1 MKTQN
6 KYYKGNLLC
15 QFQTVN
21 TQKVGNSTVYTS
33 QSQLALEPRFR
44 YEDVEEITEEEYL
57 KQTAQGALPYIKQA
71 KPGDVEFS
79 FLHTPDVE
87 HSSMVKRIDE
97 LILVLNK
104 AGDIRGDISSYAPTI
119 SVNNYISPQPDKPK
133 DIYYNED
140 KVAKADKLFTL
151 NDQQQA
157 LYYSPFDAVYGK
169 ASHGKLKG
177 MAFCKEVQLLDEKNK
192 PLNISQ
198 LNIVEA
204 EKAVQQF
211 SASPVGQLAQLTGVP
226 IVPNAVVQKSGCFGG
241 KNNGIIQSG
250 ISATPRNR
258 GCFNF
263 GMPGSQQN
271 SGCLFPLLL
280 LLLAGLLWWLLG
292 MKGCQGNN
300 STAPII
306 IHDTIRVEVQKI
318 DTLTIVRTDTVSYID
333 STTKLNYETVN
344 LPNVQFITNSDVL
357 LPSSATDLQK
367 LAEYLIKNDSLNAT
381 IYGHT
386 DNVGKPDENLKLSQ
400 RRAESVKRFL
410 GSLGVDPKRLTAVGK
425 GDTEPKADN
434 NLEEGRLMNRRVEV
448 QLTNTEFITTKRTK
462 LELVPDDAK

>member
-1 MKTQN
+1 VKTQN

-33 QSQLALEPRFR
+33 QSQITLEPRFR
-44 YEDVEEITEEEYL
+44 YEDVEEITEEEYVNL
-57 KQTAQGALPYIKQA
+57 TAQGALPFIKQA

-79 FLHTPDVE
+79 FLHETDVE
-87 HSSMVKRIDE
+87 HSSMIKRIDE
-97 LILVLNK
+97 LVLVLNK
-104 AGDIRGDISSYAPTI
+104 AGGSRGDISSNGLTTP
-119 SVNNYISPQPDKPK
+119 VNNYITPQP
-133 DIYYNED
+133 
-140 KVAKADKLFTL
+140 

-177 MAFCKEVQLLDEKNK
+177 LAFCKEVQLLDEKEK

-198 LNIVEA
+198 LNDVAA
-204 EKAVQQF
+204 EQAIKQF
-211 SASPVGQLAQLTGVP
+211 STSPVGQLAQLTGVP
-226 IVPNAVVQKSGCFGG
+226 IVPNAVIQKSGCFGR
-241 KNNGIIQSG
+241 KNNNGVIIPG
-250 ISATPRNR
+250 ISAPQTNR
-258 GCFNF
+258 GCFGF
-263 GMPGSQQN
+263 GMPGIQQN
-271 SGCLFPLLL
+271 AGCLFPFLL

-292 MKGCQGNN
+292 MRGCRDNN
-300 STAPII
+300 NVAPII

-318 DTLTIVRTDTVSYID
+318 DTLMIVKTDTVSYID

-344 LPNVQFITNSDVL
+344 LPNVQFITSSDVL
-357 LPSSATDLQK
+357 LPSSAIDLQK

-386 DNVGKPDENLKLSQ
+386 DNVGKSEENLKLSQ

-410 GSLGVDPKRLTAVGK
+410 GSLGVDSKRLNAVGK

-434 NLEEGRLMNRRVEV
+434 NLEEGRLINRRVEV
-448 QLTNTEFITTKRTK
+448 QLTNTEFVTTKRTK
-462 LELVPDDAK
+462 LELTPEDANNKEKKKNQP